1 MQIDEIEKY
10 EKYEQDENRGE
21 EAWAVKKRMF
31 ALLCS
36 VLIVLATWS
45 GVLRFGVRASAETID
60 AAEMAEEVAV
70 LLNTFRQENGLDAL
84 KTAPVLSELSGIRA
98 KELVDCY
105 GHTRPDGTDWFT
117 VVEES
122 ALDSN
127 CYAAENIAAGY
138 DSPEAVITAW
148 ENSPNHRAAML
159 GENYQY
165 VGIGLHYVEED
176 PNYYFTY
183 WEMLLISSETPMEG
197 EYFPD
202 EKTDGGTNRATMT
215 DVSAEGK
222 NETYQTGDM
231 DLDGEVSLAD
241 AVLLQKLL
249 LKQTDATETQRKNG
263 DCYADGILDSRD
275 AVSLM
280 RFLVGLTDT
289 LPE

>member
-1 MQIDEIEKY
+1 MQIDEI

-45 GVLRFGVRASAETID
+45 GVPQFVVRASAETID
-60 AAEMAEEVAV
+60 AAAMAEEAAV
-70 LLNTFRQENGLDAL
+70 LFNAFRQENGLDAL
-84 KTAPVLSELSGIRA
+84 KTAPILSELSGIRA

-105 GHTRPDGTDWFT
+105 GHTRPDGADWFT

-127 CYAAENIAAGY
+127 CYAAENVAAGY

-165 VGIGLHYVEED
+165 VSIGLHYVEKD

-183 WEMLLISSETPMEG
+183 WEMLLISSETPLEG
-197 EYFPD
+197 EYFPG
-202 EKTDGGTNRATMT
+202 EKTAGGTDRVTVT
-215 DVSAEGK
+215 DTSAEGK

-249 LKQTDATETQRKNG
+249 LKQTNAAEIQRKNG

-275 AVSLM
+275 VVSLM